1 MVSNV
6 DLAVVVHFRFFN
18 FVKCIEH
25 QFLKD
30 LNTWTLIALLEEAV
44 WVRSKIKKHHV
55 FNVLVCVLLSTQID
69 IYQSFKTTPT
79 SHM

>member
-6 DLAVVVHFRFFN
+6 DLSVVVHFGFSISSN
-18 FVKCIEH
+18 ALSIEQ

-44 WVRSKIKKHHV
+44 RYHV
-55 FNVLVCVLLSTQID
+55 HV
-69 IYQSFKTTPT
+69 IYQKNQVYKMLF
-79 SHM
+79 